1 MGKFAYN
8 RMKTNEN
15 KPKQSHIKKGDIMNK
30 KTIVVLFGG
39 QSSEHEVSLKSA
51 TTIIKGLDETKYQI
65 LPIGITKKGNWLLY
79 MGSTEQIASGSW
91 EQLATPAILSPDAT
105 EQAILKFVGNTV
117 KKIHVDV
124 VIPVLHGANG
134 EDGTVQGLLEL
145 ANIPY
150 VGCGVLSSAVSMD
163 KVYTKL
169 IAQQLHIPQAKYIW
183 FHKRDFTNM
192 NPVIT
197 QISDEIGFPCFI
209 KPANAGSSIGIG
221 KAHNAH
227 ELTEALLHASEH
239 DDKIIIEEHVH
250 AREIECAV
258 LGNGSDI
265 QVSTM
270 GEVIAGNE
278 FYDYHA
284 KYENT
289 ESKTQIPAL
298 SINDSLIQQM
308 QTFAKEIFQGV
319 SGSGLSRIDFFLEHN
334 TNRIL
339 FNELNTFPGFT
350 NISMYPMLWEFDGI
364 ALSDL
369 LDKLI
374 LLAQEKNQGKN
385 QNQEKSESDR
395 KELI

>member
-1 MGKFAYN
+1 
-8 RMKTNEN
+8 
-15 KPKQSHIKKGDIMNK
+15 MNK

-65 LPIGITKKGNWLLY
+65 LPIGITKAGKWLLY

-105 EQAILKFVGNTV
+105 EKAILKFVGNTI

-183 FHKRDFTNM
+183 FHKRDFANM

-197 QISDEIGFPCFI
+197 QIADEIGFPCFI

-227 ELTEALLHASEH
+227 ELTQTLLHAAEH
-239 DDKIIIEEHVH
+239 DDKIIVEEHVH

-258 LGNGSDI
+258 LGNGCEI

-289 ESKTQIPAL
+289 KSKTQIPAL
-298 SINDSLIQQM
+298 SINDSLLQQM
-308 QTFAKEIFQGV
+308 QTFAKEIFEGV
-319 SGSGLSRIDFFLEHN
+319 SGSGLSRVDFFLEHN

-350 NISMYPMLWEFDGI
+350 NISMYPMLWAFDGI

-374 LLAQEKNQGKN
+374 LLAQEKNESRNESKN
-385 QNQEKSESDR
+385 ESNR